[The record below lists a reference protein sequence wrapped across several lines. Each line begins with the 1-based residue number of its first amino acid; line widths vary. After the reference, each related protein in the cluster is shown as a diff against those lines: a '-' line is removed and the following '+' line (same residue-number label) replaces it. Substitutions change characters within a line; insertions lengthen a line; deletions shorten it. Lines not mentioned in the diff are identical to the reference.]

1 MSISALACIFIVS
14 AILSLFGTGA
24 LLPLLRKYTMVD
36 SPNERSSHT
45 KPTLHGGGLALIS
58 VSALA
63 IGILSFN
70 PFDWSVEEIGSD
82 GLWLIF
88 GMFSLGVV
96 SWFDDIKPVSRLIR
110 FIAHTFIVVILLIA
124 LFSDQLIFQGFLPT
138 WLDRIIAAVLWLWFI
153 NLFNFMDGIDGISGV
168 ETVSIGIGIACL
180 AGLDEWVS
188 LGQTYSI
195 VVAGAGAG
203 FLWWN
208 WQPAKV
214 FLGDVGSIPLGLLI
228 GWLLLTLAVN
238 GYWLQAIILPLYYF
252 VDATLTLL
260 QRLGRGEK
268 FWEAHKRH
276 YYQQAVQKGMSHS
289 RVAASILLG
298 NTILVVLAVTSTHAP
313 VTGMIGAIA
322 VIFVMLLYFKTPL
335 NR

>member
-1 MSISALACIFIVS
+1 MGSIR
-14 AILSLFGTGA
+14 T
-24 LLPLLRKYTMVD
+24 D
-36 SPNERSSHT
+36 
-45 KPTLHGGGLALIS
+45 
-58 VSALA
+58 
-63 IGILSFN
+63 
-70 PFDWSVEEIGSD
+70 
-82 GLWLIF
+82 
-88 GMFSLGVV
+88 
-96 SWFDDIKPVSRLIR
+96 
-110 FIAHTFIVVILLIA
+110 
-124 LFSDQLIFQGFLPT
+124 
-138 WLDRIIAAVLWLWFI
+138 
-153 NLFNFMDGIDGISGV
+153 LFN
-168 ETVSIGIGIACL
+168 CL
-180 AGLDEWVS
+180 
-188 LGQTYSI
+188 
-195 VVAGAGAG
+195 AGAGAG

-335 NR
+335 NPLK

>member
-110 FIAHTFIVVILLIA
+110 LIAHTFIVVILLIA

-138 WLDRIIAAVLWLWFI
+138 WLDRIFAAVLWLWFI
-153 NLFNFMDGIDGISGV
+153 NLFKIIS
-168 ETVSIGIGIACL
+168 
-180 AGLDEWVS
+180 
-188 LGQTYSI
+188 
-195 VVAGAGAG
+195 
-203 FLWWN
+203 
-208 WQPAKV
+208 
-214 FLGDVGSIPLGLLI
+214 
-228 GWLLLTLAVN
+228 
-238 GYWLQAIILPLYYF
+238 
-252 VDATLTLL
+252 
-260 QRLGRGEK
+260 
-268 FWEAHKRH
+268 
-276 YYQQAVQKGMSHS
+276 
-289 RVAASILLG
+289 
-298 NTILVVLAVTSTHAP
+298 
-313 VTGMIGAIA
+313 
-322 VIFVMLLYFKTPL
+322 
-335 NR
+335 